1 MDPSKYEY
9 QSEFAK
15 HFLSQGRSEG
25 RAEGRS
31 EGRAEGKVEVVLKQ
45 LGLRFGPLPDGVEER
60 ARVATAAQL
69 DALAELVLTANSLG
83 DALAIL

>member
-15 HFLSQGRSEG
+15 RFLAQGK
-25 RAEGRS
+25 AQ
-31 EGRAEGKVEVVLKQ
+31 GRAEGKVEVVLKQ
-45 LGLRFGPLPDGVEER
+45 VGLRFGPLPDGAEER
-60 ARVATAAQL
+60 VRVATAAQL